1 METIKVAIRITE
13 EIRIKLEE
21 YIVINGLHRQRIR
34 YNQLAEQI
42 IKDWLK
48 NPRLNK
54 EKIIKRIRNL
64 TIKTRTRIRSIR
76 KRKKHQDLV
85 PLLNQNQ

>member
-1 METIKVAIRITE
+1 MQQDNV
-13 EIRIKLEE
+13 
-21 YIVINGLHRQRIR
+21 
-34 YNQLAEQI
+34 
-42 IKDWLK
+42 
-48 NPRLNK
+48 
-54 EKIIKRIRNL
+54 KRIRNL